1 MPYTGLFRCLLTSI
15 FVSIALIAPSLPIAA
30 QDVPAH
36 APSALPGPAISGIVH
51 SERGP
56 LAGVTV
62 VIRGPVTLS
71 FTTKAG
77 GVFQFTGIPAGTY
90 RLSATAPGYL
100 PLSNSLVT
108 TTAES
113 PQTLTVL
120 LDTASLTTLRTITST
135 STTGRGSVSIN
146 TSGAAESTITSQ
158 DYIDRGDAQ
167 VQNELEEL
175 PGVELE
181 RFSSGGA
188 PGANTDIAVRG
199 AAPYETQTLIDGHP
213 ILSGDDGDYLIQ
225 FVNPLALSD
234 IEIDKGP
241 GVFGNTIQNAVG
253 GTVNFRTPGI
263 TSDLEGR
270 LTTGYDSYNGSTY
283 SARISD
289 TIGKVGFLAAYGFD
303 GTPGYFTGDI
313 LSVDSNPPGAQK
325 GVVPLGTINEAVPA
339 SEAYQN
345 RSQVFKLAY
354 NFSPTTSLTLG
365 SIGEQTYVDYTAT
378 LDTVEPVTIE
388 EECVSCAPNGAN
400 TFNNPIYNGLIG
412 KTVLASTSEDDLF
425 LGNFELDNEPIF
437 TADLRTTFGPGNFLG
452 RYYTGAINRQIDD
465 PEEANQVI
473 ACTTPSCSS
482 PTLDTPFYESE
493 IDVLHGADFE
503 YSAPWG
509 RSGQDVA
516 TVSYDQHSDLSRF
529 CDGGSTLFT
538 ASDCSVNNLLLLSRT
553 FSVRAFANVA
563 PKLRVGFANYFS
575 DTTFVGKRYD
585 PRATIVWTPQRS
597 TAVRFAVGTAYVAPP
612 TSFVAPV
619 AGENKAVVNG
629 TLDVADDLKPETSAG
644 VDLGADLGIHGD
656 SKFTL
661 DLYETALTN
670 RFSTITILPG
680 AGFGVGSTFGTFDGT
695 PFSKIKEVYNASDAN
710 EEGIEFGYVRAPRVG
725 LGADVDM
732 DLLRA
737 YNYNTV
743 IPSVPGV
750 SVSGAQPVTVGG
762 DALETPGFQ
771 IPGYPYWHGRLEVSY
786 TLPSTAKFA
795 FGQTIYG
802 ANNSFGEPGFSLFDF
817 DTNLPINYGVR
828 VVASVTNIFNHD
840 DYRTLGEYAY
850 GYTPPGE
857 TTPVSLFFA
866 PPRRINLQLD
876 FPFGGS

>member
-1 MPYTGLFRCLLTSI
+1 MPTFGSFALLFALALSAYTLLAGA
-15 FVSIALIAPSLPIAA
+15 IALRQLASGSQARVSPERLAETARRAGIGSFIATTAA
-30 QDVPAH
+30 AFALVWAAFNNDFSVAYILH
-36 APSALPGPAISGIVH
+36 HSNRALPGPYKFAALWSGQ
-51 SERGP
+51 EG
-56 LAGVTV
+56 
-62 VIRGPVTLS
+62 
-71 FTTKAG
+71 
-77 GVFQFTGIPAGTY
+77 
-90 RLSATAPGYL
+90 
-100 PLSNSLVT
+100 SL
-108 TTAES
+108 
-113 PQTLTVL
+113 L
-120 LDTASLTTLRTITST
+120 LWAWL
-135 STTGRGSVSIN
+135 
-146 TSGAAESTITSQ
+146 
-158 DYIDRGDAQ
+158 
-167 VQNELEEL
+167 
-175 PGVELE
+175 
-181 RFSSGGA
+181 
-188 PGANTDIAVRG
+188 
-199 AAPYETQTLIDGHP
+199 
-213 ILSGDDGDYLIQ
+213 
-225 FVNPLALSD
+225 
-234 IEIDKGP
+234 
-241 GVFGNTIQNAVG
+241 
-253 GTVNFRTPGI
+253 
-263 TSDLEGR
+263 
-270 LTTGYDSYNGSTY
+270 
-283 SARISD
+283 
-289 TIGKVGFLAAYGFD
+289 LAAYGFD

-695 PFSKIKEVYNASDAN
+695 PFS
-710 EEGIEFGYVRAPRVG
+710 R
-725 LGADVDM
+725 
-732 DLLRA
+732 
-737 YNYNTV
+737 
-743 IPSVPGV
+743 SVV
-750 SVSGAQPVTVGG
+750 
-762 DALETPGFQ
+762 
-771 IPGYPYWHGRLEVSY
+771 
-786 TLPSTAKFA
+786 
-795 FGQTIYG
+795 
-802 ANNSFGEPGFSLFDF
+802 
-817 DTNLPINYGVR
+817 
-828 VVASVTNIFNHD
+828 
-840 DYRTLGEYAY
+840 
-850 GYTPPGE
+850 
-857 TTPVSLFFA
+857 
-866 PPRRINLQLD
+866 
-876 FPFGGS
+876 